1 MRNPKT
7 IIRKKGA
14 LPNTNPT
21 ANPHQSQTAN
31 PTTTKTQVNH
41 AVHPPPPWLLLQT
54 FKRRFR
60 SSKRIHGYKSKG
72 AQNMIDLTPEPNG

>member
-1 MRNPKT
+1 MRNTNSP
-7 IIRKKGA
+7 IRKKGA

-21 ANPHQSQTAN
+21 ANPHRSQTAN
-31 PTTTKTQVNH
+31 PTTTKTRVNH

-60 SSKRIHGYKSKG
+60 SSKRIHGYKSKDIWRMKKHDK
-72 AQNMIDLTPEPNG
+72 N